1 MNHHVYAGIARCFA
15 VSRSLSESNEEAA
28 ERVANF
34 LAATQANFCR
44 EKFAAQCNVLVIAG
58 Q

>member
-1 MNHHVYAGIARCFA
+1 M
-15 VSRSLSESNEEAA
+15 SESNEEAA

-44 EKFAAQCNVLVIAG
+44 EKFAAQCNAPVIAG